1 MEDNLVG
8 VICNKILFWLNLIDF
23 LTSTSW
29 MTTFP
34 NTTVLP
40 LAKPIFDHFA
50 CVMKMG
56 TSIPK
61 TRIFRLENYW
71 LQHSDFKQ
79 VVANAWN
86 IPVGNLDA
94 ARCLTAKFK
103 NLSRALKQMG

>member
-1 MEDNLVG
+1 M
-8 VICNKILFWLNLIDF
+8 
-23 LTSTSW
+23 TSY
-29 MTTFP
+29 P
-34 NTTVLP
+34 NTIVFP
-40 LAKPIFDHFA
+40 LAKPISDHLP
-50 CVMKMG
+50 CVIKIG

-61 TRIFRLENYW
+61 ARVFRFENYW
-71 LQHSDFKQ
+71 LLHSDSKQ